1 MQSAIIHVVPIH
13 EKRARI
19 SNLGFFHR
27 FIRGLFLHRRKF
39 LRGVMA
45 TILKE
50 ELSKADVDEI
60 LAAFKFSADVR
71 AEQLPVESMI
81 ELANAVG
88 KRCQAASS

>member
-1 MQSAIIHVVPIH
+1 
-13 EKRARI
+13 
-19 SNLGFFHR
+19 
-27 FIRGLFLHRRKF
+27 
-39 LRGVMA
+39 MA

-60 LAAFKFSADVR
+60 LTAFKFSADVR